1 MYKLQKVGIE
11 SLNILT
17 HLMKTTFIQAY
28 EDIHTKENI
37 EAYCSENFTNK
48 IATNILSTHMY
59 TCIIAFKQNV
69 PLGFFILK
77 DKECPYKLNHTSLE
91 LQQLYILK
99 AEYNTGLGKRLFL
112 HAMKIAQNSSKKYL
126 WLCVS
131 NTNNRALCFYK
142 KMGFEKTGVG
152 KDLRI
157 GTHKLSSSIMTY
169 QL

>member
-1 MYKLQKVGIE
+1 MYTLQKAGIE

-17 HLMKTTFIQAY
+17 DLMKNTFIQAY
-28 EDIHTKENI
+28 QDIHTKENI
-37 EAYCSENFTNK
+37 EAYCSENFTNE
-48 IATNILSTHMY
+48 IATNILSSLMY
-59 TCIIAFKQNV
+59 TCIIAFKESV

-77 DKECPYKLNHTSLE
+77 DKECPYKLNYESLE

-99 AEYNTGLGKRLFL
+99 SEYNTRLGKRLFL

-131 NTNNRALCFYK
+131 DTNNRALSFYK
-142 KMGFEKTGVG
+142 KMGFKKIGPG
-152 KDLRI
+152 KDLI
-157 GTHKLSSSIMTY
+157 VGTHKLSSSIMTY